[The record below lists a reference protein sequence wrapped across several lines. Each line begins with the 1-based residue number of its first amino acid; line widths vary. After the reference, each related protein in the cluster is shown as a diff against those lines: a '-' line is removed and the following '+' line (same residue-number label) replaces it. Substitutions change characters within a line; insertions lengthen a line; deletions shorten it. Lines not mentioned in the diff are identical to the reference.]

1 MVEKA
6 ELVAVYSALIKIAE
20 KKKDCSVSE
29 ISERANKSKQKTE
42 IALDELEHMGFAE
55 VKDGYWHP
63 KV

>member
-6 ELVAVYSALIKIAE
+6 ELVAVYSALIETAE
-20 KKKDCSVSE
+20 EKGGCGVSE
-29 ISERANKSKQKTE
+29 ISKRASKSKQETE

-55 VKDGYWHP
+55 VKDGNWRP